1 MNPQPPQTRRAFL
14 RIGSYATVS
23 AIAGSAFLSAC
34 GSDADKTAKPAD
46 ADGATKSAEARKL
59 TGTLNFVNFEGWLG
73 ANTAAAFTKAFPGAD
88 LNQIPIAGT
97 QESWLP
103 KVKDRRGDYDLAL
116 VDGATIPKLIA
127 LDALASFT
135 AEEVPNATN
144 VDPAFRNQAW
154 DPDNKYFVATDYGRT
169 GIGYRKDIVTE
180 PITSYADMFALLPKY
195 SGKVAVLSRMGSTL
209 GMAMKRLGY
218 SVNSNDPAEV
228 AAARQLLI
236 DPKKHFLA
244 LVDSGSPSL
253 ISGDA
258 VIALC
263 DDYDVAAASAENP
276 NIVWVDP
283 TEGMSAYLEG
293 FVALKGPREDLAK
306 AFINFQAAPEQNADF
321 ANTLTIAPVVP
332 AAASLIKPEITK
344 SKILFPPDDVKQR
357 IEFFVARPQEGESLW
372 MKAWDEFRAS

>member
-1 MNPQPPQTRRAFL
+1 MNPQQLRSRRALL
-14 RIGSYATVS
+14 RASAYATFGAVG
-23 AIAGSAFLSAC
+23 GSVFLSAC
-34 GSDADKTAKPAD
+34 GEKTPAKTGA
-46 ADGATKSAEARKL
+46 GTGTSATKDL

-73 ANTAAAFTKAFPGAD
+73 ANTAAAFSTEFPGAD

-116 VDGATIPKLIA
+116 VDGATIPKLVA
-127 LDALASFT
+127 LDAIASFT
-135 AEEVPNATN
+135 PEEVPNQAN
-144 VDPAFRNQAW
+144 IDPAFRNQDW

-169 GIGYRKDIVTE
+169 AIGYRTDLVQE
-180 PITSYADMFALLPKY
+180 PITSYADVFALLPKY
-195 SGKVAVLSRMGSTL
+195 SGKVAVVSRMGSTL

-218 SVNSNDPAEV
+218 SINSNDPGEV
-228 AAARQLLI
+228 AQARDLLI
-236 DPKKHFLA
+236 ASKKHFLA

-263 DDYDVAAASAENP
+263 DDYDVAAISADNP
-276 NIVWVDP
+276 NIAWVDP
-283 TEGMSAYLEG
+283 TEGVSAYLEG

-306 AFINFQAAPEQNADF
+306 AFINFQADPVQNADF
-321 ANTLTIAPVVP
+321 ANTLTVAPVVP
-332 AAASLIKPEITK
+332 EAASLIKPAITN
-344 SKILFPPDDVKQR
+344 SPILFPPDDVKER
-357 IEFFVARPQEGESLW
+357 IEFFVARPQEGEALW